1 MPSRLGASLS
11 GHFGA
16 RGLCP
21 SPLLMTQST
30 GSSPQLNC
38 SVSWDCHMKMERYWS
53 WVMLM
58 TPPCWFRR
66 PPSPVLSSREP
77 LPSLGLKT
85 HVLSL
90 PSIFPSIYWVLW
102 FVTYR
107 IRNMET
113 IKSHLFIK
121 KQKTENFLPS
131 MSSRFQIV
139 LLPFPPHPLVRPR
152 KGGRKHLPY
161 PLVTVEH
168 LNLEI
173 LQRVSSSHYIIQCT
187 LPIFLRLLNWEENMG
202 DSGAKTL

>member
-1 MPSRLGASLS
+1 MRSDDANDIESSFSLQSLCSSVFQKGYLVYWTSHSHMHFLNVFSPPWISYSLS
-11 GHFGA
+11 
-16 RGLCP
+16 
-21 SPLLMTQST
+21 
-30 GSSPQLNC
+30 LNT
-38 SVSWDCHMKMERYWS
+38 Y
-53 WVMLM
+53 
-58 TPPCWFRR
+58 
-66 PPSPVLSSREP
+66 PVLSSREP

-139 LLPFPPHPLVRPR
+139 LLPFPPHPLVIPR